1 MGQIRGKLHF
11 YPFLLVQ
18 IRGKLHF
25 YPLFGES
32 NYICFTNFVLG
43 QFTPCWWV
51 IPYVEELASLAL
63 LFSNETFFGDFST
76 VYLLTLGSIL
86 FSHKCIVNCVGV
98 PFAFEAF
105 GRFFVNLPIN
115 VSDGGCTFK
124 LHVAVFGRKML
135 PLSLE
140 AESKDFSKS
149 QLECGRLFWHQLFC
163 LTSADL
169 YLRNNTGCPRK
180 FGIG

>member
-1 MGQIRGKLHF
+1 MVK
-11 YPFLLVQ
+11 
-18 IRGKLHF
+18 
-25 YPLFGES
+25 
-32 NYICFTNFVLG
+32 
-43 QFTPCWWV
+43 
-51 IPYVEELASLAL
+51 
-63 LFSNETFFGDFST
+63 FFNSVFF
-76 VYLLTLGSIL
+76 TLGSIL
-86 FSHKCIVNCVGV
+86 FAHKSIVNCVGV

-149 QLECGRLFWHQLFC
+149 QLECGRTFDISYFSRFV
-163 LTSADL
+163 LT
-169 YLRNNTGCPRK
+169 
-180 FGIG
+180 

>member
-1 MGQIRGKLHF
+1 MGCWVHRGPEFQPDANPWGESKAEEEKNM
-11 YPFLLVQ
+11 
-18 IRGKLHF
+18 R
-25 YPLFGES
+25 LFGR
-32 NYICFTNFVLG
+32 
-43 QFTPCWWV
+43 
-51 IPYVEELASLAL
+51 
-63 LFSNETFFGDFST
+63 FFNSVFF
-76 VYLLTLGSIL
+76 TLGSIL
-86 FSHKCIVNCVGV
+86 FAHKSIVNCVGV

-149 QLECGRLFWHQLFC
+149 QLECGRTFDISYFSRFV
-163 LTSADL
+163 LT
-169 YLRNNTGCPRK
+169 
-180 FGIG
+180 